1 MSITTLIILICIGL
15 SAGVIGGMLGIGGG
29 LIIIPCLLYF
39 LGLSQ
44 FEAQGTSIATLLL
57 PIGILAAYN
66 YHKAD
71 AINWKFALIIA
82 LTFIVGGYVGSK
94 LTIGFISESVLK
106 KIFGILM
113 LLGAIKMIF
122 FSK

>member
-1 MSITTLIILICIGL
+1 MSVTTLIILICIGL
-15 SAGVIGGMLGIGGG
+15 FAGIVGGMLGIGGG
-29 LIIIPCLLYF
+29 LIIIPCLVYF
-39 LGLSQ
+39 LNLSQ

-71 AINWKFALIIA
+71 VINWKYALIIA

-94 LTIGFISESVLK
+94 LTIGFISESTLK
-106 KIFGILM
+106 KVFGVLM
-113 LLGAIKMIF
+113 LIGAIKMIF

>member
-1 MSITTLIILICIGL
+1 MSISTLIILISIGL
-15 SAGVIGGMLGIGGG
+15 FAGVIGGMLGIGGG
-29 LIIIPCLLYF
+29 LVIIPCLVYF

-66 YHKAD
+66 YHRAD
-71 AINWKFALIIA
+71 VINWKFALIIA
-82 LTFIVGGYVGSK
+82 ITFIIGGYVGSK
-94 LTIGFISESVLK
+94 LTISFVSESTLK
-106 KIFGILM
+106 KIFGVLM
-113 LLGAIKMIF
+113 LVGAIKMIF